1 MSTQEL
7 VFRAACLL
15 LAALMAL
22 NTWAMWRRG
31 EALRHDLDE
40 ARRRVEEASRKERK

>member
-1 MSTQEL
+1 MSVQEL
-7 VFRAACLL
+7 AFRVACLL
-15 LAALMAL
+15 LAALIAL

-40 ARRRVEEASRKERK
+40 ARRRVKETRKEV